1 MHTRTQHS
9 CSRGEGGSVSTPYR
23 RTMVR
28 RRRCRVTN
36 WDWSRLTRFFSL
48 SRGGASAAKTGLT
61 RRRRQTSIL
70 FSAPLSHRYAV
81 LPPSLCVSWGREG
94 KTSYSSRR
102 RPLLPPPSC
111 VNVCVY
117 CRHRSTPS
125 LVSSSVSPRRMCHTV
140 YSADELGVDLTPKI
154 GEFVAAS
161 LLTNFAYFFCS
172 LHDRIPC
179 GL

>member
-9 CSRGEGGSVSTPYR
+9 CSRGGGGSVSTPYR

-70 FSAPLSHRYAV
+70 FFRSIVTPLCCIASF
-81 LPPSLCVSWGREG
+81 PLCIVGEG
-94 KTSYSSRR
+94 GENQLFK
-102 RPLLPPPSC
+102 PPPPATSPSFLC
-111 VNVCVY
+111 ERVCVY

-125 LVSSSVSPRRMCHTV
+125 LVSSSVSPPRMCHTV
-140 YSADELGVDLTPKI
+140 CSADE
-154 GEFVAAS
+154 
-161 LLTNFAYFFCS
+161 
-172 LHDRIPC
+172 
-179 GL
+179 